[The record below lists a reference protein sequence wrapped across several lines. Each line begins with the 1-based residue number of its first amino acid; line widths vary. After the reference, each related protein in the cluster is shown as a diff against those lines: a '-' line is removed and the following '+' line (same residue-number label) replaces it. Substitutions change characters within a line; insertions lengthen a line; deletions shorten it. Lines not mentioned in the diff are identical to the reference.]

1 MKNIEIRKYDYI
13 DSLRGFAILGVVF
26 FHVSLWVHPT
36 TPILSAIANEGTR
49 GVQLFF
55 VASALTLFLSMAART
70 RGEDRPTLNFFIRR
84 FFRIAPAFYC
94 AIIIYTLYNGMS
106 ARVWAPNGLEWWYI
120 PVTAIFM
127 HGWYPETINSVVPGG
142 WTIAVEMTFYILLP
156 YLFRRL
162 TSIKST
168 LIALLLALIFSRLI
182 SISAGLIISP
192 YYPENQH
199 YLVAG
204 FKFFWF
210 FSQFPVFIWGIL
222 VFHLINK
229 YPHCDKKTALFML
242 FSAIYLLLAFMHVDT
257 YFSLIPHH
265 VLYGLFFAL
274 FSLSLHY
281 SPQIFFVNRVTVLLG
296 KLSFSIY
303 LVHFMVLKEFKKLFS
318 DGFLLDGNIGFITAF
333 IFVLAVSV
341 CISYVTHRA
350 IEIPGI
356 NLGKFIIKKL

>member
-1 MKNIEIRKYDYI
+1 MQAENEIPLLEFEKLMEYVEEAPDEEATARQ
-13 DSLRGFAILGVVF
+13 F
-26 FHVSLWVHPT
+26 
-36 TPILSAIANEGTR
+36 IAA
-49 GVQLFF
+49 L
-55 VASALTLFLSMAART
+55 VASASLLMGLLGNVLFHSTPMGINVFLYVGPLSLAAFGLLIYVR
-70 RGEDRPTLNFFIRR
+70 RPVVSKHAVFAI
-84 FFRIAPAFYC
+84 PAAAF
-94 AIIIYTLYNGMS
+94 
-106 ARVWAPNGLEWWYI
+106 
-120 PVTAIFM
+120 FM

-142 WTIAVEMTFYILLP
+142 WTIAVEMTFYIFLP

-182 SISAGLIISP
+182 SIFAGLIISP

-303 LVHFMVLKEFKKLFS
+303 LVHFMVLKEFKKIFS